1 MDFYS
6 STARLLDIILASPRP
21 MLLRPLCAKQGPRSF
36 ALLAETLKYIQ
47 VLDKLITSVDLLK
60 SEAEVLQSKPM
71 PSSRALAMLL
81 VHDFLFAQK
90 GIALPKGHKVRQAIE
105 RYESRWVISYSHQR
119 CRTCLT
125 DSALRPYLLIAS
137 KVAYNKQRSKPK

>member
-36 ALLAETLKYIQ
+36 ALLAETLKYVP
-47 VLDKLITSVDLLK
+47 VLDKLIRSVDLLR
-60 SEAEVLQSKPM
+60 SEAEVLQRKPM

-81 VHDFLFAQK
+81 VHDFLFAKK
-90 GIALPKGHKVRQAIE
+90 GIALPKDHKVRQAIE
-105 RYESRWVISYSHQR
+105 RYGTR
-119 CRTCLT
+119 
-125 DSALRPYLLIAS
+125 
-137 KVAYNKQRSKPK
+137 